1 MKNFNTTRFINL
13 LLWQFAWSKK
23 KLLYM
28 VAGCAA
34 AIIIPALL
42 TISLTRSAFNADNL
56 GGFIC
61 AFAFVYFMTSGAL
74 IASNIGNK
82 RQRIALFSLPAT
94 KLETFLARYLHLV
107 VIIPLA
113 ALLGIIAGDAIQA
126 IFSLIVAGNCD
137 SVFLSLFKGH
147 WFMSGNGGYAATVI
161 TLLLLL
167 LGHSFMLLCGTIFRR
182 HAWIKTMIAQG
193 VVAIIVSTVI
203 ALIGFTITMSLDKIF
218 GADQYNVV
226 FAGDGYQIAAQI
238 LFLAFLVAGIIASYW
253 GAFRIYSRMQ
263 AVNNQW
269 HNL

>member
-42 TISLTRSAFNADNL
+42 SISLTRSAYDADVME
-56 GGFIC
+56 GFIC
-61 AFAFVYFMTSGAL
+61 VFAFVYLMTSGAL
-74 IASNIGNK
+74 IVSNIGNK

-94 KLETFLARYLHLV
+94 KLEKFLARYIHLV

-126 IFSLIVAGNCD
+126 LFSLIVAGNCD
-137 SVFLSLFKGH
+137 SVFISLFQDHG
-147 WFMSGNGGYAATVI
+147 SIVSSGGYSGAVAV
-161 TLLLLL
+161 LLLL

-193 VVAIIVSTVI
+193 VVATIVSTVI
-203 ALIGFTITMSLDKIF
+203 AIIGLTAAMSLDKIF
-218 GADQYNVV
+218 GPDQYNVV
-226 FAGDGYQIAAQI
+226 FVGDGYQIAAQI

>member
-13 LLWQFAWSKK
+13 LQWQFAWSKK

-61 AFAFVYFMTSGAL
+61 AFTFVYFMTSGAL

-94 KLETFLARYLHLV
+94 KLEKFLARYLHLV

-126 IFSLIVAGNCD
+126 LFSLIVAGNCD
-137 SVFLSLFKGH
+137 SVFISLFQDHG
-147 WFMSGNGGYAATVI
+147 SIVSSGGYSGTVAV
-161 TLLLLL
+161 LLLL

-203 ALIGFTITMSLDKIF
+203 AIIGITAAMSLDKIF
-218 GADQYNVV
+218 GPDQYNVV
-226 FAGDGYQIAAQI
+226 FASDGYQIAAQI